1 MRAVCFGL
9 FVLRAVLAAAA
20 GADTNQFMPAG
31 PGSYYFKA
39 ANLLFHPV
47 HYRPVPEKTSG
58 LASNRLLLDGAWL
71 LDAAPG
77 DNVRA
82 MSLSGPAWAP
92 FKVPGQWLQQGFDV
106 PQDQPVAVAKEFVIP
121 KEWAGNRIVLRFD
134 GLHAGTTCWLN
145 GLKLG
150 YTENLFTPVEWDI
163 TEAAR
168 VGQTNRLDLQMKVA
182 TVSEK
187 LSYSSGYAFHNL
199 GGIDRSVRVF
209 ALPPTH
215 IRQLHLDAGL
225 DADCRDGDLQMN
237 LVLES
242 EDAPAQGL
250 ALLIELRD
258 PSGKRIEHSL
268 PRVAIGP
275 FRGAQTIHFVTRVA
289 KPLPWSAEKPCLYR
303 LALELRQRGA
313 VLERVERNVGF
324 RKIELRGRQLYV
336 NGHRVKVAGACHH
349 ETDPLSGRADTARHA
364 EQDVRLL
371 KEANLNYLR
380 TSHYPP
386 TAELLDAADRLGMYV
401 EVEAPF
407 CWVGELPEDRT
418 NLLAVL
424 TPTSA
429 MIDYHHSHPSVIVW
443 SIANESAFNRLFYSS
458 TKLCKELDPTRPTTF
473 NNPDPDAAHGG
484 GITDI
489 ANTHYP
495 AWPYD
500 GGFATDPRPIYLGE
514 YFFEITHEQTDVRI
528 DPGLRE
534 LWGLGHA
541 EPESPFARSLA
552 PDFDKPPIKPGL
564 RPGGWSL
571 IYHSDRVIGGSIWAS
586 LDDAFYFSETQHA
599 GYAWHHGFWGLLD
612 SWRRPKPEWYLARH
626 LFSPVWL
633 ETRHPDFAPGRES
646 ARLPVENRYAFTDF
660 SELKFDWEIN
670 GHKGRIRPRLAP
682 GASGALEI
690 PLPRGT
696 AEGDQIH
703 LRVTN
708 PSGGLVDES
717 IAWLGK
723 EKAEPLPQPSSGPP
737 RWSEEGDKI
746 IIQGEGFAAVFDRAK
761 GNFDPADARHAC
773 AANSFPALHLTRYD
787 FGDLNGPN
795 SPPYAVFPEVKT
807 RRFESIELK
816 AESLGLRLTVHD
828 RYEGFAGSTSWLLD
842 KKGRG
847 IVTCDY
853 AYSGQPM
860 DTREAGIR
868 FLLRAGCDQLK
879 WRRWSEWGA
888 FPSESISRTE
898 GSAKA
903 RREAKWGTAS
913 WDQPP
918 PWPWSLDETELGT
931 ADFRGV
937 KFNIYEATLAA
948 PDGSGLSA
956 HAHADAHFRA
966 ALAPGGVAACIL
978 SRCPLGQVP
987 LKSGDH
993 LHGEYVVQLHAARS
1007 R

>member
-349 ETDPLSGRADTARHA
+349 ETDPL
-364 EQDVRLL
+364 
-371 KEANLNYLR
+371 
-380 TSHYPP
+380 
-386 TAELLDAADRLGMYV
+386 
-401 EVEAPF
+401 
-407 CWVGELPEDRT
+407 
-418 NLLAVL
+418 
-424 TPTSA
+424 
-429 MIDYHHSHPSVIVW
+429 
-443 SIANESAFNRLFYSS
+443 
-458 TKLCKELDPTRPTTF
+458 
-473 NNPDPDAAHGG
+473 
-484 GITDI
+484 
-489 ANTHYP
+489 
-495 AWPYD
+495 
-500 GGFATDPRPIYLGE
+500 
-514 YFFEITHEQTDVRI
+514 
-528 DPGLRE
+528 
-534 LWGLGHA
+534 
-541 EPESPFARSLA
+541 
-552 PDFDKPPIKPGL
+552 
-564 RPGGWSL
+564 
-571 IYHSDRVIGGSIWAS
+571 
-586 LDDAFYFSETQHA
+586 
-599 GYAWHHGFWGLLD
+599 
-612 SWRRPKPEWYLARH
+612 
-626 LFSPVWL
+626 
-633 ETRHPDFAPGRES
+633 
-646 ARLPVENRYAFTDF
+646 
-660 SELKFDWEIN
+660 
-670 GHKGRIRPRLAP
+670 
-682 GASGALEI
+682 
-690 PLPRGT
+690 
-696 AEGDQIH
+696 
-703 LRVTN
+703 
-708 PSGGLVDES
+708 
-717 IAWLGK
+717 
-723 EKAEPLPQPSSGPP
+723 
-737 RWSEEGDKI
+737 
-746 IIQGEGFAAVFDRAK
+746 
-761 GNFDPADARHAC
+761 
-773 AANSFPALHLTRYD
+773 
-787 FGDLNGPN
+787 
-795 SPPYAVFPEVKT
+795 
-807 RRFESIELK
+807 
-816 AESLGLRLTVHD
+816 
-828 RYEGFAGSTSWLLD
+828 
-842 KKGRG
+842 
-847 IVTCDY
+847 
-853 AYSGQPM
+853 
-860 DTREAGIR
+860 
-868 FLLRAGCDQLK
+868 
-879 WRRWSEWGA
+879 
-888 FPSESISRTE
+888 
-898 GSAKA
+898 
-903 RREAKWGTAS
+903 
-913 WDQPP
+913 
-918 PWPWSLDETELGT
+918 
-931 ADFRGV
+931 
-937 KFNIYEATLAA
+937 
-948 PDGSGLSA
+948 
-956 HAHADAHFRA
+956 
-966 ALAPGGVAACIL
+966 
-978 SRCPLGQVP
+978 
-987 LKSGDH
+987 
-993 LHGEYVVQLHAARS
+993 
-1007 R
+1007 